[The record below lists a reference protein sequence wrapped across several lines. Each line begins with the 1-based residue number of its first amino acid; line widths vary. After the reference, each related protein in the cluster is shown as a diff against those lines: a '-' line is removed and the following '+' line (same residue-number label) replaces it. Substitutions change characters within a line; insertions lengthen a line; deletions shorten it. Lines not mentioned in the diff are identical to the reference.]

1 MKNLDIMVSRHSA
14 FYSPLIA
21 CIAGDFLNS
30 EGIEA
35 TYNIVK
41 DGGNSAMEV
50 GNGNMDV
57 AQAAVSASW
66 GPLEKGENLSF
77 THFAQ
82 INRFDGFFILGREND
97 KNFSWE
103 KLSKSKFLYV
113 HGGQPEAM
121 LRYAAY
127 KENFDLD
134 SVDNIFSAGGDQM
147 MKQWDNGEGEYFHE
161 QGAFPQQL
169 ELEGKG
175 FLLTSVGKSIGP
187 VAFSSLVCRNDWL
200 QTDESIAFSKAY
212 SASRKWVNTAN
223 PQEVAYIE
231 KDFFPEMNV
240 ESISNAIDFYQK
252 LGTWSGEIAIEKDLY
267 ETALDVFEFSNL
279 ISKRHSYDEVV
290 SQPPNFHKS

>member
-1 MKNLDIMVSRHSA
+1 MKNLDIIVSRHSA

-50 GNGNMDV
+50 ASGKMHV

-66 GPLEKGENLSF
+66 GPLDKGEDLTF

-97 KNFSWE
+97 NNFSWE
-103 KLSKSKFLYV
+103 KLNKSKFLYV

-121 LRYAAY
+121 LRYAAH

-134 SVDNIFSAGGDQM
+134 QVKNIFSSGGDQM
-147 MKQWDNGEGEYFHE
+147 MRQWKNGEGDFFHE

-169 ELEGKG
+169 EYEGKG
-175 FLLTSVGKSIGP
+175 FILTSVGKSIGP
-187 VAFSSLVCRNDWL
+187 VAFSSLVCRNNWL
-200 QTDESIAFSKAY
+200 NTDEAAAFSKAY
-212 SASRKWVNTAN
+212 TASRKWVNTAK
-223 PQEVAYIE
+223 PEEIAYVE
-231 KDFFPEMNV
+231 KEYFPDMDV
-240 ESISNAIDFYQK
+240 ESISKAIDFYQK

-267 ETALDVFEFSNL
+267 EKALDVFEFSNL
-279 ISKRHSYDEVV
+279 ISKRHPYDEVV
-290 SQPPNFHKS
+290 SQPPTFI